1 MLRVISELRPRWV
14 LAENVRGAVN
24 LALDTVKMGMEG
36 EGYKVWPFVI
46 PASAF
51 GAPHK
56 RERLFVVGAREDVAN
71 AHERRLQEA
80 WPKFETTGI
89 TRDYLQGIADGLMWA
104 TPNTTDYL
112 PQRSVEALLAM
123 HERARKGRSRPSN
136 LREQVDEE
144 IMALWPTPRAGN
156 PGSRKPGTGGKV
168 LEEEA
173 KKAEMR
179 LWPTPKAQNA
189 NSPGIH
195 GTGGQDLQ
203 TEVANRH
210 EGQLNPDWV
219 EILMNFPIGWTNLEM
234 DEPEPWPG
242 WPAPM
247 GVKLWAT
254 PAAWDCQG
262 ASGGGMGR
270 SLRTDIHNIKNGLTE
285 AGQFPYEP
293 PRVAKGIKNR
303 ADRIKCLGNA
313 VVPQQ
318 VYPIL
323 KAIAEIERCSE

>member
-1 MLRVISELRPRWV
+1 MPKWGDIRDVSAKSIRERGIGEITLISGGFPCQDLSVAGKQTGLKGERSGLWFEMLRVISELRPRWV

-24 LALDTVKMGMEG
+24 LALDTVKMGMET

-56 RERLFVVGAREDVAN
+56 RERLFVVGAREDVDNTASKRLLEC
-71 AHERRLQEA
+71 ER
-80 WPKFETTGI
+80 GI
-89 TRDYLQGIADGLMWA
+89 KTFQNSDRKKNGLSEQTSFKDGIM
-104 TPNTTDYL
+104 
-112 PQRSVEALLAM
+112 
-123 HERARKGRSRPSN
+123 
-136 LREQVDEE
+136 
-144 IMALWPTPRAGN
+144 WPTPRGLYTGPDYARVNRPASGGDEIVTAVAKQT
-156 PGSRKPGTGGKV
+156 GS
-168 LEEEA
+168 
-173 KKAEMR
+173 
-179 LWPTPKAQNA
+179 
-189 NSPGIH
+189 
-195 GTGGQDLQ
+195 
-203 TEVANRH
+203 
-210 EGQLNPDWV
+210 GQLNPDWV
-219 EILMNFPIGWTNLEM
+219 EILMGFPIGWTNLEV

-247 GVKLWAT
+247 GVKMWAT

-270 SLRTDIHNIKNGLTE
+270 SLRTDIHNIKTGLTE
-285 AGQFPYEP
+285 TCQFPYEP
-293 PRVAKGIKNR
+293 PRVGKGIKNR

-323 KAIAEIERCSE
+323 KAIAEIERCSKCSPMK